1 MSCISIRSCPYS
13 GVNLNVF
20 IQDWEKSWMIK
31 KRVIASELWKDH
43 STFGGDV
50 GVWFFSNSFSKFYIK
65 ISWPERSKNQLFCTT
80 VLNKSFG
87 KIWERKNDC
96 WCTKINWI
104 LFRLKIKSGIQR
116 KKHSSS
122 HIQVKWSVLYNPL
135 LQITYLLSLEQ
146 LSEHMET

>member
-1 MSCISIRSCPYS
+1 MSILGSKSKCFNS
-13 GVNLNVF
+13 GLR
-20 IQDWEKSWMIK
+20 EKLEDIK
-31 KRVIASELWKDH
+31 GGNRQWIMKRPFNFW
-43 STFGGDV
+43 GGCW
-50 GVWFFSNSFSKFYIK
+50 VWFFSNSFSKFYIK

-122 HIQVKWSVLYNPL
+122 HIQVKWSVPYNSL

-146 LSEHMET
+146 QSEHMET